1 MNIFLY
7 IASISLK
14 HTIIMSKK
22 QSKIK
27 KVNKT
32 VKPAKGAPANKKATP
47 KNVDKNIKN
56 KASHPS
62 GGKTL
67 KSAPKNVHKKVVAK
81 KVIKPLKTAKV
92 SATSKSAAISGKKN
106 VKAGKPVKNKAEN
119 KTASKL
125 LGLAEKAGKSLKNG
139 KPEKE
144 TSKKTT
150 ALVIAVKKSST
161 KPVKAVKPAKPA
173 KVAKPAKPAKAAK
186 KEKSN
191 KKDSAE
197 DEDDFS
203 FEEKV
208 IKPAKKSKGGRK
220 PKNKND
226 DDDEP
231 IVENDIL
238 IEQLI
243 NSTKRLKKPSKV
255 PKQLRTFT
263 NPMASLTVAKLGDG
277 NKKGAA
283 LPKKE
288 PKGKFELEYVL
299 HTSAGILY
307 EFLTSPSGLS
317 EWFADDV
324 NIHDGVFTFFWEGS
338 EQKAKLLGFKE
349 DKFVK
354 LQWLDKPDGTF
365 FEFRIERDELTGDIS
380 LIVTDFADEAAD
392 LKTSKLL
399 WDSQINQ
406 LLHVIGSY

>member
-1 MNIFLY
+1 
-7 IASISLK
+7 
-14 HTIIMSKK
+14 MSKK

-27 KVNKT
+27 KVNKA
-32 VKPAKGAPANKKATP
+32 VKPAKGATANKKTTP
-47 KNVDKNIKN
+47 KNVDKNIKS

-67 KSAPKNVHKKVVAK
+67 KSVPKNGHKKIVAK
-81 KVIKPLKTAKV
+81 KVIKPLKTAKG
-92 SATSKSAAISGKKN
+92 SAIPKSAAISGNKN
-106 VKAGKPVKNKAEN
+106 DKAGKPVKNKPGN
-119 KTASKL
+119 KTASIPA
-125 LGLAEKAGKSLKNG
+125 GLVAKAGKFSKNG
-139 KPEKE
+139 KSEKE
-144 TSKKTT
+144 TGKKTT
-150 ALVIAVKKSST
+150 AFVIAVKKT
-161 KPVKAVKPAKPA
+161 T
-173 KVAKPAKPAKAAK
+173 AKPAKPAKIEKSAK

-191 KKDSAE
+191 KKNSPEVADN
-197 DEDDFS
+197 FS
-203 FEEKV
+203 LVEKV
-208 IKPAKKSKGGRK
+208 IKPAKRSKGGRK

-263 NPMASLTVAKLGDG
+263 NPMASLTVAKLVDA

>member
-1 MNIFLY
+1 MN
-7 IASISLK
+7 K
-14 HTIIMSKK
+14 P
-22 QSKIK
+22 
-27 KVNKT
+27 
-32 VKPAKGAPANKKATP
+32 VKRAKGAPASKKAAP
-47 KNVDKNIKN
+47 KNVVKNIKN
-56 KASHPS
+56 KASHLS

-92 SATSKSAAISGKKN
+92 SATSKSAATSVKKN

-125 LGLAEKAGKSLKNG
+125 LGLAEKANKSSKNG
-139 KPEKE
+139 KPGKE
-144 TSKKTT
+144 TAKKTT

-161 KPVKAVKPAKPA
+161 KPEKPVKPAKSAKPA
-173 KVAKPAKPAKAAK
+173 KAAKAAKPAKPAKPAKAAKPAKPVK

-277 NKKGAA
+277 NKKSAA